1 MLNRFLMVALALTL
15 INSEVFAGGGGKS
28 NGTLV
33 VKSTSQ
39 SDVAVVI
46 DPPASLLALKPP
58 FDTADREAIAK
69 RATVIA
75 SGGSHSFTLKKG
87 AHKVLAIDLALE
99 TFQTVN
105 VTIASKATKKITVQ
119 PQ

>member
-1 MLNRFLMVALALTL
+1 MLNRLLMVALALTL

-39 SDVAVVI
+39 SEVAVVI
-46 DPPASLLALKPP
+46 DPPASLLALRPP
-58 FDTADREAIAK
+58 FDVADRDAIAK

-75 SGGSHSFTLKKG
+75 AGGSHNFTLKKG
-87 AHKVLAIDLALE
+87 AHRVLAIDLALE
-99 TFQTVN
+99 TLQTVN
-105 VTIASKATKKITVQ
+105 VTIASKATKTITVE
-119 PQ
+119 PK